1 MANPNRKEN
10 YKKLRAVGYGYQ
22 EAARLKDLSQNRVD
36 AIIQSRTFKIGDVVT
51 TPMLDG
57 LQGKVIKTYGNIIKV
72 AFLSD
77 KTVIDLKADI
87 NQFEKVGE

>member
-57 LQGKVIKTYGNIIKV
+57 LQGKVIKVYGNIIKV

-87 NQFEKVGE
+87 KQFEKVGE